1 MADYPK
7 NNVQFKTDR
16 HPPVKRSFLYSS
28 TFRIRVRRLWFSVY
42 IFHNNTFLWA
52 VIVCDRYEN
61 SRAKTRF
68 RSRLDS
74 VPISSILRSRSLFLY
89 VLSHSSI
96 SFSLALRFAISLF
109 YLSLD
114 YAPAGRNDV
123 AGALDVDESL
133 LDESDFNC
141 VLCCGM
147 FRNPVTTPCGHT
159 YCMDCLEHNFDYSFH
174 CPLCLTA
181 LPPVSSA

>member
-1 MADYPK
+1 MPLA
-7 NNVQFKTDR
+7 
-16 HPPVKRSFLYSS
+16 
-28 TFRIRVRRLWFSVY
+28 FSVY
-42 IFHNNTFLWA
+42 LPQKYIFIGCTCLRPIRKQSRKNTISFT
-52 VIVCDRYEN
+52 
-61 SRAKTRF
+61 SRQRP
-68 RSRLDS
+68 
-74 VPISSILRSRSLFLY
+74 VPVSSILRSRSLFSY
-89 VLSHSSI
+89 ALSLSPLSL
-96 SFSLALRFAISLF
+96 SLKFRFSISLF
-109 YLSLD
+109 FLSPD

-123 AGALDVDESL
+123 AGALEVDESL

-181 LPPVSSA
+181 LPPVSNV